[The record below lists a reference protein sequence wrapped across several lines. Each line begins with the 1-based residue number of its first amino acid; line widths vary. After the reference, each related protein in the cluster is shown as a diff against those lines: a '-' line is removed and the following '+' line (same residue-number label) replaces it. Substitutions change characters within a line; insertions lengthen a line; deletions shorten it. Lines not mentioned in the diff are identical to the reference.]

1 MGIFRK
7 LSNVIDKMFHEDLFD
22 EPVKKR
28 SCKRGKCCCKHHSK
42 REKISKSHVIHN
54 VVEKKEYSKPTFHK
68 SFIPPIPKPSIHI
81 PCQSCHSR
89 HSHHEEPHQ
98 HQHHHHEEH
107 HHEHNHHEHDHHE
120 HDHHEHDHNKHDHHE
135 HDHHEHSHHE
145 HEHHEHEHHEHHQ
158 YNHHEH
164 EHHEYDHHEHVHHE
178 NHQKENTFD
187 DEEYRRFYYQTLPQ
201 INIQKSVHSL
211 EYEVDD
217 AIRFAEND

>member
-7 LSNVIDKMFHEDLFD
+7 LSNVIDHMFTDNLFD

-42 REKISKSHVIHN
+42 GEKISKKIIHDL
-54 VVEKKEYSKPTFHK
+54 VGKQEYSKPKFHK

-98 HQHHHHEEH
+98 HHHHEETHQHHHHEEPH
-107 HHEHNHHEHDHHE
+107 
-120 HDHHEHDHNKHDHHE
+120 
-135 HDHHEHSHHE
+135 HHE
-145 HEHHEHEHHEHHQ
+145 HEHHEHEHHEHE
-158 YNHHEH
+158 HHEH
-164 EHHEYDHHEHVHHE
+164 EHHEYHHHEHDHHD
-178 NHQKENTFD
+178 NHQTENIFD
-187 DEEYRRFYYQTLPQ
+187 DDEYRHFYYQTLPQ
-201 INIQKSVHSL
+201 MNIQKSVHSL

>member
-28 SCKRGKCCCKHHSK
+28 SCKRGKCCCKHRSK
-42 REKISKSHVIHN
+42 REKSSLKEVVH
-54 VVEKKEYSKPTFHK
+54 VEKGEYLKSTIHKP
-68 SFIPPIPKPSIHI
+68 SSSYFIPPIPKTPSQI

-89 HSHHEEPHQ
+89 HHPTEHHHQEPY
-98 HQHHHHEEH
+98 HHHHEEPNQHHHYEQSHH
-107 HHEHNHHEHDHHE
+107 HHEEDHHYHHHQEEHDH
-120 HDHHEHDHNKHDHHE
+120 DHHHQEEYHHHHD
-135 HDHHEHSHHE
+135 HE
-145 HEHHEHEHHEHHQ
+145 HEHE
-158 YNHHEH
+158 
-164 EHHEYDHHEHVHHE
+164 HEHVHE
-178 NHQKENTFD
+178 NQQKTDTFD

-201 INIQKSVHSL
+201 INIQKSVQPNYSL